1 VTAGGIVRPATPAAL
16 RVLLSAAENDD
27 ALGVVEMAFPTGTS
41 GPPLH
46 LHPTHGEGF
55 YVLSGVLT
63 VQLGD
68 RVDTVG
74 QGGWAFA
81 PAGTPHTL
89 ANLAAADARVLCVFA
104 PGGFERRFERMLAT
118 DPEGAGLV
126 DPTEAEAATR
136 VLGPPLGPDAPLR
149 P

>member
-1 VTAGGIVRPATPAAL
+1 
-16 RVLLSAAENDD
+16 
-27 ALGVVEMAFPTGTS
+27 MAFPTGSS

-68 RVDTVG
+68 RIDTVG
-74 QGGWAFA
+74 PGGWAFA
-81 PAGTPHTL
+81 PVGTPHTL

-104 PGGFERRFERMLAT
+104 PGGFERRFERMLAA

-126 DPTEAEAATR
+126 GPAEAEAATR
-136 VLGPPLGPDAPLR
+136 VLGPPLGPGAAPR